1 MRKRWKFELINL
13 YLRIVTRRNGM
24 VDSRSEFLSDNQQN
38 DFKHIV
44 IYSTTALGDFM
55 LNTPAIHALRQ
66 RFPDAWITLVAHPK
80 FADFLAEGDDWN
92 DVVFWNSKVKQL
104 PTLVKALQKKG
115 RPELAVILHSHAPYD
130 YTSAILA
137 GAKYIFRDNY
147 LDGASLIDRWLT
159 NYTVGYKGHLIQRK
173 LELIAPLGCDTSA
186 VEMRLPHPPQERT
199 TRPDRK
205 KLGFQLGASS
215 PERCWPI
222 DYFSAVAEHA
232 LTSNEVLDI
241 VLIGGPGEIILGQ
254 QFLAQLNTQFHHRV
268 INTIGKTSLPQL
280 VETINQFDALLTGD
294 TGPFHVAI
302 ALKVPTLSLFATAQ
316 PVFSGPYQDLSIHR
330 AILGVRS
337 ALKAETLGNG
347 AMKAISVEQVINT
360 FENHFDIFK
369 PL

>member
-13 YLRIVTRRNGM
+13 YLRTVTRRNGM
-24 VDSRSEFLSDNQQN
+24 VGSRAEFLSDNQPN
-38 DFKHIV
+38 DFKNIV

-55 LNTPAIHALRQ
+55 MNTPAIGALRQ

-80 FADFLAEGDDWN
+80 FRDFLTGGNDWD
-92 DVVFWNSKVKQL
+92 DVVYWNSKVKQV
-104 PTLVKALQKKG
+104 PALVKALQKKG

-130 YTSAILA
+130 YTSAVLA
-137 GAKYIFRDNY
+137 GASYIFRDNY
-147 LDGASLIDRWLT
+147 HDDESLIDRWLT

-186 VEMRLPHPPQERT
+186 VEMRLPHLPPKCFT
-199 TRPDRK
+199 TRERK

-222 DYFSAVAEHA
+222 DSFAAVAKRA
-232 LTSNEVLDI
+232 LSHNEDLDI
-241 VLIGGPGEIILGQ
+241 VLIGGPGEVVLGQ
-254 QFLAQLNTQFHHRV
+254 QFMAQLSPQLHHRV
-268 INTIGKTSLPQL
+268 VNTIGKTSLPQL

-316 PVFSGPYQDLSIHR
+316 PVFSGPYQDLNIHH
-330 AILGVRS
+330 AILGVQS
-337 ALKAETLGNG
+337 ALKAETLGDG
-347 AMKAISVEQVINT
+347 AMKSISVDQVIDT
-360 FENHFDIFK
+360 FEDYFDVLK